1 MTNNAAASPSPEWRK
16 SSYSSNN
23 GGNCVE
29 IADSLSGNVPMRDSK
44 RPRVVTTFSR
54 VAWAEFVQALKDGH
68 F

>member
-1 MTNNAAASPSPEWRK
+1 MTSNAAASPSPEWRK

-44 RPRVVTTFSR
+44 RPGVVTTFSR
-54 VAWAEFVQALKDGH
+54 VAWAGFVQAVKAGH